1 MKVFEIVLSF
11 LKNIYS
17 KIQNAFS
24 SILKK
29 LTPKP
34 EFEIKGG
41 FHVDENVIMS
51 DSEEASQ
58 PEQRTLKKEIIEWLE
73 IIVTA
78 VISVVI
84 LFSLVFRVA
93 TIDGDS
99 MKNTLHGA
107 NKITGAIGDKVIIT
121 NFNYEPEQFDIVVV
135 SRNVENTVNSQSI
148 SAEPIIKRVIAVGG
162 QTVDIDFN
170 TGTVYVDGAALK
182 EAYISSPTTDKYEVD
197 FPLYVPEG
205 YIFVLGD
212 NRGDSL
218 DSRSSRIG
226 ENGLI
231 DTRYVLGH
239 AVFRIFPFDRI
250 GRLDNK

>member
-1 MKVFEIVLSF
+1 MKIIETILSF
-11 LKNIYS
+11 LKTLYFNVL
-17 KIQNAFS
+17 KAF
-24 SILKK
+24 KK
-29 LTPKP
+29 LKP
-34 EFEIKGG
+34 EPEFKTEGG
-41 FHVDENVIMS
+41 FTVDETVANFDYQS
-51 DSEEASQ
+51 PAQ
-58 PEQRTLKKEIIEWLE
+58 PEKRSFSKEIIEWLE
-73 IIVTA
+73 ILVTA
-78 VISVVI
+78 VIVVVI
-84 LFSLVFRVA
+84 IFSLVFRVA

-107 NKITGAIGDKVIIT
+107 NRITGAIGDKVIIT
-121 NFNYEPEQFDIVVV
+121 NLNYEAKQGDIVVV
-135 SRNVENTVNSQSI
+135 SRNVENTVDAQST
-148 SAEPIIKRVIAVGG
+148 SEEPIIKRVIAVGG
-162 QTVDIDFN
+162 QTVDIDFKK
-170 TGTVYVDGAALK
+170 GIVYVDGVALK
-182 EAYISSPTTDKYEVD
+182 EEYTSTPTTDKYEVD
-197 FPLYVPEG
+197 FPVYIPEG

>member
-1 MKVFEIVLSF
+1 MKIIKIILSFLETVYLKTKNMVLKLFKKIIPEPEFKIGGGFTVDESVLSF
-11 LKNIYS
+11 DNQTTATYEKRS
-17 KIQNAFS
+17 FS
-24 SILKK
+24 
-29 LTPKP
+29 
-34 EFEIKGG
+34 
-41 FHVDENVIMS
+41 
-51 DSEEASQ
+51 
-58 PEQRTLKKEIIEWLE
+58 KEIIEWLE
-73 IIVTA
+73 ILVTA

-84 LFSLVFRVA
+84 IFSLVFRVA

-107 NKITGAIGDKVIIT
+107 NKLTGAIGDKVIIT
-121 NFNYEPEQFDIVVV
+121 NLNYTPKQGDIVVV
-135 SRNVENTVNSQSI
+135 SRNVENTVDAQST

-162 QTVDIDFN
+162 QTVDIDFKK
-170 TGTVYVDGAALK
+170 GIVYVDGVALK
-182 EAYISSPTTDKYEVD
+182 EDYTSTPTTNKYEVN
-197 FPLYVPEG
+197 FPIYIPEG

-231 DTRYVLGH
+231 DTRYILGH

>member
-1 MKVFEIVLSF
+1 MKIFNNILSF
-11 LKNIYS
+11 LKNIYL
-17 KIQNAFS
+17 KLKAAFS
-24 SILKK
+24 A
-29 LTPKP
+29 TPKEP
-34 EFEIKGG
+34 QFETEGG
-41 FHVDENVIMS
+41 FHVDETIILS
-51 DSEEASQ
+51 DVDDTPQ
-58 PEQRTLKKEIIEWLE
+58 PEPRTIQKEIIEWLE

-107 NKITGAIGDKVIIT
+107 NRITGAIGDKVIIT

-135 SRNVENTVNSQSI
+135 SRNVENSINSQTPS
-148 SAEPIIKRVIAVGG
+148 SEPIIKRVIAVGG

-170 TGTVYVDGAALK
+170 KGIVYVDGVALK
-182 EAYISSPTTDKYEVD
+182 EDYISSPTTDKYEVD

>member
-1 MKVFEIVLSF
+1 MKIFDNILSF
-11 LKNIYS
+11 FKNTKNKFKNGFRVSETNSFEADGGFRVDETIAVPEEE
-17 KIQNAFS
+17 I
-24 SILKK
+24 
-29 LTPKP
+29 TPK
-34 EFEIKGG
+34 
-41 FHVDENVIMS
+41 
-51 DSEEASQ
+51 A
-58 PEQRTLKKEIIEWLE
+58 EQFSLQKEVIEWLE

-121 NFNYEPEQFDIVVV
+121 NFNYEPKQSDIVVV
-135 SRNVENTVNSQSI
+135 SRNVENTINSQST

-162 QTVDIDFN
+162 QTVDIDFEK
-170 TGTVYVDGAALK
+170 GIVYVDGEALK
-182 EAYISSPTTDKYEVD
+182 EDYISSPTTDKYEVD